1 MIIKTIKLTN
11 FRNHSTYSLEC
22 KDETSLILG
31 ENGCGKTSVLEAI
44 YILTRGKSFRATDPE
59 IIKRGTPFYRIELA
73 YASGETT
80 TATYDGKTKQFI
92 ISDKKTKRLPSKNK
106 YPIILFLPSDLN
118 LISHSP
124 SRRRDYFDFIFS
136 ELDETCAS
144 NLSKY
149 KKALKQR
156 NEILKNDHLT
166 KDMLFS
172 WNILLARFGA
182 AISQARQKYITE
194 INSRLNPTYHS
205 IAENDDHIQII
216 YQSETSGIAESTY
229 LARLEQNFQKDIYL
243 GHTTFGIH
251 RDNYLFEFNHKPA
264 DGSASR
270 GETRSIILALKF
282 IEAKLIEETL
292 NQKPLILLDDVFSEL
307 DDSRRACLIK
317 NFKHHQVILTSVE
330 KVKPSP
336 DSHHLQN
343 T

>member
-1 MIIKTIKLTN
+1 MIIKSIKLIN
-11 FRNHSTYSLEC
+11 FRNHTQYQLEC
-22 KDETSLILG
+22 KEETSLILG

-59 IIKRGTPFYRIELA
+59 IIKRGTEFYRIELE
-73 YASGETT
+73 YTNGETI
-80 TATYDGKTKQFI
+80 TATYDGKTKQFLI
-92 ISDKKTKRLPSKNK
+92 LDQKSKRLPKKHK

-124 SRRRDYFDFIFS
+124 GRRRDYFDFIFS
-136 ELDETCAS
+136 ELDDTYAT

-156 NEILKNDHLT
+156 NEILKQDPL
-166 KDMLFS
+166 DPSMLFS
-172 WNILLARFGA
+172 WNLLLARLGTYLHN
-182 AISQARQKYITE
+182 SRQEYINQ
-194 INSRLNPTYHS
+194 INSRLEDTYHS
-205 IAENDDHIQII
+205 IADNKDTIKII
-216 YQSETSGIAESTY
+216 YQSEVTHTTENSY
-229 LARLEQNFQKDIYL
+229 LNQLEQNFKKDAYL
-243 GHTTFGIH
+243 GHTSFGIH
-251 RDNYLFEFNHKPA
+251 RDDYIFEFNFKPA

-307 DDSRRACLIK
+307 DDSRRQSLVE

-330 KVKPSP
+330 QPGNN
-336 DSHHLQN
+336 HL
-343 T
+343 